1 MEKTSTFEKSKKP
14 WKTQWIWSS
23 GSGETD
29 SASLRNHSEKQIS
42 PPPKKGKS
50 VVDPSGGGETAGILV
65 FRLGH
70 LHVLVCIDATP
81 LQHLATRL
89 QHVASAVSRL
99 YFISEVTALT
109 SQKPNLYVFV
119 SVLSYFWKHRK
130 KYLILLINYLANL
143 AFSYVLWIVFLGHV
157 FFSQVSLLY
166 VSKLAI

>member
-1 MEKTSTFEKSKKP
+1 MKRAKSLGK
-14 WKTQWIWSS
+14 
-23 GSGETD
+23 
-29 SASLRNHSEKQIS
+29 HSEFEALVQVKQTVHHS
-42 PPPKKGKS
+42 ETTARSKFPPPKKGKS

-89 QHVASAVSRL
+89 QHVASAVGRL

-119 SVLSYFWKHRK
+119 SVLSYFWKHSRK
-130 KYLILLINYLANL
+130 ILNSTYKLLSQLSFFVCFVNC
-143 AFSYVLWIVFLGHV
+143 FFGSC
-157 FFSQVSLLY
+157 FFSSFLTLC
-166 VSKLAI
+166 